1 MSSALAAWAR
11 IVHRWPW
18 PVLAGSSLLLALSV
32 LGVLRGGQLSS
43 TSGYTGPTPSSQA
56 ARLIAAQLPSQQPS
70 GASFLLVFTDP
81 RLEVESPTY
90 RAALEAAVAPLARDP
105 RVAQVVTPYGLAGP
119 ERARVVSRDGHS
131 ALVQVV
137 LRSSGSA
144 AQAAYPGLRAEV
156 HPGPLQVQA
165 TGSVALDRA
174 FSTTLEGDLRRA
186 ETVSL
191 PVTAILL
198 LLIFASAVAALLPLG
213 VGVLTILGGLGGTY
227 LLAHATTVSQYA
239 LNIVTLVG
247 LGVSIDYSLFIVSRF
262 REELGRGSPRP
273 EALATALATAG
284 RAITFS
290 GVTVAIGLGALLFYQ
305 GTFMASMGAAGA
317 MVVLLAIVYALTF
330 LPAVLAL
337 LGPRVDAL
345 RLPGLL
351 PRAGGGGLW
360 RRVADWAMERPL
372 AVLLPST
379 AVLLLMG
386 SPILGI
392 RLATGGVELLPPQ
405 SQARQGYETLTRD
418 FPDQGQDSFTVVV
431 DYPRGSPLEPTRVGR
446 LYDLSRRI
454 AAVPG
459 VSGVSSPVNLG
470 GGLGRSD
477 YQRLYAQPADRLPA
491 AVRAELRTTV
501 GAHIAVLTAT
511 TPAPASSQEAHQILR
526 RLRALHVAGAT
537 VLVGGAVASDQ
548 DTVDYILGRTP
559 AAIGFV
565 IGVTLLVLFLL
576 TGSVALPIKAVLT
589 NLVSVSASFGALVWV
604 FQQGH
609 LSQLLNFTPQP
620 IDPAVLVI
628 MFAAVFGL
636 SMDYEVLLVSRIQE
650 EQQRTAAVGGAI
662 AAGLERSA
670 RLITGAAAIMVA
682 VFVSFGLA
690 EIVLIKAI
698 GLGLAL
704 AVALDATVVRA
715 LVVPSIMR
723 LLGRANW
730 WAPPPL
736 RRLYHR
742 LGTGEVTPPR
752 ARAA

>member
-1 MSSALAAWAR
+1 MSAALAAWAR

-32 LGVLRGGQLSS
+32 LGVVRGGELSS
-43 TSGYTGPTPSSQA
+43 TSGYSGPTPSSQA
-56 ARLIAAQLPSQQPS
+56 ARLIAAELPSQQPS
-70 GASFLLVFTDP
+70 GASFLLIFTDP
-81 RLEVESPTY
+81 HLEVASPAY
-90 RAALEAAVAPLARDP
+90 REALEAAVAPLARDP
-105 RVAQVVTPYGLAGP
+105 RVARVVTPYGLVGP
-119 ERARVVSRDGHS
+119 ERATFISPDGHS

-137 LRSSGSA
+137 LRLTGSA
-144 AQAAYPGLRAEV
+144 AQRAYPGLRAEV
-156 HPGPLQVQA
+156 RPGPLQVQA
-165 TGSVALDRA
+165 TGSAALDHA
-174 FSTTLEGDLRRA
+174 FSATLEDDLRRA

-191 PVTAILL
+191 PVTAVLL

-213 VGVLTILGGLGGTY
+213 VGMLTILGGLGGTY

-239 LNIVTLVG
+239 LNIVTLIG

-273 EALATALATAG
+273 EALAIALATAG

-330 LPAVLAL
+330 LPAVLSL

-351 PRAGGGGLW
+351 PRAGGGSLW

-372 AVLLPST
+372 AVLLPSA

-405 SQARQGYETLTRD
+405 APARQGYETLTRD
-418 FPDQGQDSFTVVV
+418 FPSQGQDTFTVVV
-431 DYPRGSPLEPTRVGR
+431 DYPRGSPLEPSRVGR
-446 LYDLSRRI
+446 LYDLSQRI

-459 VSGVSSPVNLG
+459 VRAVSGPVDLG
-470 GGLGRSD
+470 GLDRSG
-477 YQRLYAQPADRLPA
+477 YQHLYSQPPDRLPA
-491 AVRAELRTTV
+491 TVRAELRTSV

-511 TPAPASSQEAHQILR
+511 TPAPASSQEADHILQ
-526 RLRALHVAGAT
+526 RLRALRVAGAT
-537 VLVGGAVASDQ
+537 VLVGGTVASDQ
-548 DTVDYILGRTP
+548 DAVDYILRRTP

-589 NLVSVSASFGALVWV
+589 NLVSISASFGALVWV

-609 LSQLLNFTPQP
+609 LSRLLNFTPQP

-650 EQQRTAAVGGAI
+650 EQQRTAALGGAI
-662 AAGLERSA
+662 AAGVERSA

-752 ARAA
+752 VRAA